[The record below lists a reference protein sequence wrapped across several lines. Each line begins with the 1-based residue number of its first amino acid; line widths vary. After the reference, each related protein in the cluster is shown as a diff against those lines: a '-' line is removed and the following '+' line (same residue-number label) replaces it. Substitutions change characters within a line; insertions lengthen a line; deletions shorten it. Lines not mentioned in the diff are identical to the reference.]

1 MSRRNAELLETAEP
15 HFRGKCQTSLKVE
28 DIDEGLKES
37 FKKMSTSFADYQN
50 KGSNWTV
57 DEVNDLTINMARYR
71 PLRGSS
77 YIPLPIK
84 LASKKAIINVKN
96 KDNKCFVWSILA
108 ALYPAKRDAERT
120 SKYKK
125 YFGILNIDGIEFPVK
140 MGDISRFEE
149 QNNVSINIFRYKN
162 TEIFPVHITKH
173 RFKSHVNLMLISNK
187 KKVHFCWIKNLNRL
201 FGDQKSAGHQHFYC
215 PYCLHGFTQE
225 RLLTNHVPY
234 CQAHGPQKIV
244 LPKETDKWL
253 YYKDI
258 RKQLKVPFII
268 YADFESLQMPIVG
281 CQNSPKKS
289 STSKITE
296 HTPCGFAYKVVG
308 LTPETSKNP
317 VVYRGADAADKF
329 VDYMV
334 KEQEEIEQKLRRC
347 KPVNMMRGDWKSY
360 KKATQCHICLN
371 ELRDDSIRVIEHC
384 HITGK
389 FRGAAHKECNI
400 NFKFTGRIPVVFHN
414 LRGYDHAS
422 YWKGPQKTNV
432 HTQQHGEVY
441 FFLNGLYGFY

>member
-187 KKVHFCWIKNLNRL
+187 KKVHFC
-201 FGDQKSAGHQHFYC
+201 
-215 PYCLHGFTQE
+215 
-225 RLLTNHVPY
+225 
-234 CQAHGPQKIV
+234 
-244 LPKETDKWL
+244 
-253 YYKDI
+253 
-258 RKQLKVPFII
+258 
-268 YADFESLQMPIVG
+268 
-281 CQNSPKKS
+281 
-289 STSKITE
+289 
-296 HTPCGFAYKVVG
+296 
-308 LTPETSKNP
+308 
-317 VVYRGADAADKF
+317 
-329 VDYMV
+329 
-334 KEQEEIEQKLRRC
+334 
-347 KPVNMMRGDWKSY
+347 
-360 KKATQCHICLN
+360 
-371 ELRDDSIRVIEHC
+371 
-384 HITGK
+384 
-389 FRGAAHKECNI
+389 
-400 NFKFTGRIPVVFHN
+400 
-414 LRGYDHAS
+414 
-422 YWKGPQKTNV
+422 
-432 HTQQHGEVY
+432 
-441 FFLNGLYGFY
+441 